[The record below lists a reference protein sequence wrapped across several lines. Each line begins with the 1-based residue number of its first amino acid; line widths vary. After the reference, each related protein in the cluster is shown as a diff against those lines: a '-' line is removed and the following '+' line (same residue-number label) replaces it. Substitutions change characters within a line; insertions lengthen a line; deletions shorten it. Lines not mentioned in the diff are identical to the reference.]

1 MSHVIGNATK
11 ILCVAVAAAL
21 LFGCA
26 SGVPVSESEVAKEEV
41 PKGKA
46 RIAVYR
52 TNLLGA
58 AVQPTVRVDGKDT
71 GRCTPQG
78 VFYVEVKPGQHTL
91 SATTEVQK
99 TSYLSVAE
107 GEVAYVKC
115 SIGFGL
121 LIGQPRLDVVS
132 SSVGRTD
139 TRNLKVTG
147 SY

>member
-1 MSHVIGNATK
+1 MIGNATK

-26 SGVPVSESEVAKEEV
+26 SGVTVSESEVARAEV
-41 PKGKA
+41 PKGKS

-91 SATTEVQK
+91 SATTEAQK